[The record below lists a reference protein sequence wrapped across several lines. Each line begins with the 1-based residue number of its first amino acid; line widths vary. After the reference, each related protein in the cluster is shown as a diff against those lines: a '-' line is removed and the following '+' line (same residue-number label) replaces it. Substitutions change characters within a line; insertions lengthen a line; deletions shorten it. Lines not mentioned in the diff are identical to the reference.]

1 MLQKYLTEL
10 KKIKML
16 SPEEERELWI
26 REEEGDEA
34 AHQKL
39 TSSYQ
44 PLVFKTA
51 VQFHM
56 PEEITLEL
64 IQEGTVGLL
73 EAAESYD
80 YTKGVAFSLYAVH
93 RIRGR
98 MCDFMN
104 REFSRDELSLDR
116 ETAEGW
122 SLAEFIPGMQ
132 LLPEE
137 VAERHA
143 VSDRVS
149 QAIDRLPQKEKQ
161 VLQGIFLE
169 NKTPSVLAA
178 DIKVTPGTSIA
189 LKNRECA
196 EYGGCCP
203 GLCGILKSRRP
214 LHSLCFYVVDKIIRK
229 EVLSG

>member
-16 SPEEERELWI
+16 SPKEERELWI

-39 TSSYQ
+39 TISYQ

-56 PEEITLEL
+56 PEEVTLEL
-64 IQEGTVGLL
+64 IQEGMVGLL
-73 EAAESYD
+73 EAVESYD

-122 SLAEFIPGMQ
+122 SLAEFIPGLQ

-137 VAERHA
+137 VVERHA
-143 VSDRVS
+143 VSYRVS
-149 QAIDRLPQKEKQ
+149 QAIDRLPQKEKL

-178 DIKVTPGTSIA
+178 DIKVTPGHIYR
-189 LKNRECA
+189 LEKQGVRRIR
-196 EYGGCCP
+196 GM
-203 GLCGILKSRRP
+203 LSRFMRD
-214 LHSLCFYVVDKIIRK
+214 FKK
-229 EVLSG
+229 

>member
-64 IQEGTVGLL
+64 IQEGMVGLL
-73 EAAESYD
+73 EAVESYD

-122 SLAEFIPGMQ
+122 SLTEFIPGLQ

-137 VAERHA
+137 VVERHA
-143 VSDRVS
+143 VSYRVS

-178 DIKVTPGTSIA
+178 DIKVTPGHIYR
-189 LKNRECA
+189 LEKQGVRRIR
-196 EYGGCCP
+196 GM
-203 GLCGILKSRRP
+203 LSRFMRD
-214 LHSLCFYVVDKIIRK
+214 FKK
-229 EVLSG
+229 

>member
-1 MLQKYLTEL
+1 MTEGTAWNIVLHSDRRGAIMLQKYLTEL

-26 REEEGDEA
+26 REEEGDEE

-39 TSSYQ
+39 ISSYQ

-56 PEEITLEL
+56 PEEVTLEL

-132 LLPEE
+132 MLPEE

-143 VSDRVS
+143 VSSRVS

-178 DIKVTPGTSIA
+178 DIKVTPGHIYR
-189 LKNRECA
+189 LEKQGVRRIR
-196 EYGGCCP
+196 GM
-203 GLCGILKSRRP
+203 LSRFMRD
-214 LHSLCFYVVDKIIRK
+214 FKK
-229 EVLSG
+229 

>member
-1 MLQKYLTEL
+1 MTEGTAWNIVLHSEQRGATMLQQYLTEL

-26 REEEGDEA
+26 REEEGDEE

-39 TSSYQ
+39 ISSYQ

-80 YTKGVAFSLYAVH
+80 YTKGVAFCLYAVH

-104 REFSRDELSLDR
+104 REFSREEVSLDR
-116 ETAEGW
+116 KTAEGW

-143 VSDRVS
+143 VSSRVS

-178 DIKVTPGTSIA
+178 DIKVTPGHIYR
-189 LKNRECA
+189 LEKQGVRRIR
-196 EYGGCCP
+196 GM
-203 GLCGILKSRRP
+203 LSRFMRD
-214 LHSLCFYVVDKIIRK
+214 FKK
-229 EVLSG
+229 

>member
-1 MLQKYLTEL
+1 MLQQYLTEL

-26 REEEGDEA
+26 REEEGDEE

-39 TSSYQ
+39 ISSYQ

-116 ETAEGW
+116 ETEEGW
-122 SLAEFIPGMQ
+122 SLAEFIPGLQ

-143 VSDRVS
+143 VSSRVS
-149 QAIDRLPQKEKQ
+149 QAIERLPQKEKQ

-178 DIKVTPGTSIA
+178 DIQVTPGHVYRLEKQGVRRIRGM
-189 LKNRECA
+189 L
-196 EYGGCCP
+196 
-203 GLCGILKSRRP
+203 SRFMRD
-214 LHSLCFYVVDKIIRK
+214 FKK
-229 EVLSG
+229 

>member
-16 SPEEERELWI
+16 SPEEERELWF

-64 IQEGTVGLL
+64 IQEGMVGLL
-73 EAAESYD
+73 EAVESYD

-122 SLAEFIPGMQ
+122 SLAEFIPGLQ

-137 VAERHA
+137 MVERHA

-178 DIKVTPGTSIA
+178 DIKVTPGHIYR
-189 LKNRECA
+189 LEKQGVRRIR
-196 EYGGCCP
+196 GM
-203 GLCGILKSRRP
+203 LSRFMRD
-214 LHSLCFYVVDKIIRK
+214 FKK
-229 EVLSG
+229 

>member
-39 TSSYQ
+39 ISSYQ

-56 PEEITLEL
+56 PEEVTLEL

-80 YTKGVAFSLYAVH
+80 YKNGIAFSLYAVH

-122 SLAEFIPGMQ
+122 SLAEFIPGLQ

-143 VSDRVS
+143 VSSRVS

-178 DIKVTPGTSIA
+178 DIKVTPGHIYR
-189 LKNRECA
+189 LEKQGVRRIR
-196 EYGGCCP
+196 GM
-203 GLCGILKSRRP
+203 LSRFMRD
-214 LHSLCFYVVDKIIRK
+214 FKK
-229 EVLSG
+229 

>member
-1 MLQKYLTEL
+1 MTEGTAWNIVLHSDRRGAIMLQKYLTEL

-39 TSSYQ
+39 ISSYQ

-64 IQEGTVGLL
+64 IQEGMVGLL
-73 EAAESYD
+73 EAVESYD

-122 SLAEFIPGMQ
+122 SLAEFIPGLQ

-137 VAERHA
+137 VVERHA

-178 DIKVTPGTSIA
+178 DIKVTPGHIYR
-189 LKNRECA
+189 LEKQGVRRIR
-196 EYGGCCP
+196 GM
-203 GLCGILKSRRP
+203 LSRFMRD
-214 LHSLCFYVVDKIIRK
+214 FKK
-229 EVLSG
+229 

>member
-1 MLQKYLTEL
+1 MTEGTAWNIVLHSDRRGAIMLQKYLTEL

-39 TSSYQ
+39 ISSYQ

-56 PEEITLEL
+56 PEEVTLEL

-122 SLAEFIPGMQ
+122 SLAEFIPGLQ

-143 VSDRVS
+143 VSSRVS

-178 DIKVTPGTSIA
+178 DIKVTPGHIYR
-189 LKNRECA
+189 LEKQGVRRIR
-196 EYGGCCP
+196 GM
-203 GLCGILKSRRP
+203 LSRFMRD
-214 LHSLCFYVVDKIIRK
+214 FKK
-229 EVLSG
+229 

>member
-1 MLQKYLTEL
+1 MTEGTAWNIVLHSDRRGAIMLQKYLTEL

-26 REEEGDEA
+26 REEEGDEE

-39 TSSYQ
+39 ISSYQ

-56 PEEITLEL
+56 PEEIILEL

-122 SLAEFIPGMQ
+122 SLAEFIPGLQ

-137 VAERHA
+137 VVERHA

-178 DIKVTPGTSIA
+178 DIKVTPGHIYR
-189 LKNRECA
+189 LEKQGVRRIR
-196 EYGGCCP
+196 GM
-203 GLCGILKSRRP
+203 LSRFMRD
-214 LHSLCFYVVDKIIRK
+214 FKK
-229 EVLSG
+229 

>member
-1 MLQKYLTEL
+1 MTEGTAWNIVLHSDRRGAIMLQKYLTEL

-26 REEEGDEA
+26 REEEGDEE

-39 TSSYQ
+39 ISSYQ

-56 PEEITLEL
+56 PEEVTLEL

-80 YTKGVAFSLYAVH
+80 YTKGVAFCLYAVH

-116 ETAEGW
+116 EAAEGW

-143 VSDRVS
+143 VSSRVS

-178 DIKVTPGTSIA
+178 DIKVTPGHIYR
-189 LKNRECA
+189 LEKQGVRRIR
-196 EYGGCCP
+196 GM
-203 GLCGILKSRRP
+203 LSRFMRD
-214 LHSLCFYVVDKIIRK
+214 FKK
-229 EVLSG
+229 

>member
-64 IQEGTVGLL
+64 IQEGMVGLL
-73 EAAESYD
+73 EAVESYD

-122 SLAEFIPGMQ
+122 SLAEFIPGLQ

-137 VAERHA
+137 VVERHA

-169 NKTPSVLAA
+169 NKTPLVLAA
-178 DIKVTPGTSIA
+178 DIKVTPGHIYR
-189 LKNRECA
+189 LEKQGVRRIR
-196 EYGGCCP
+196 GM
-203 GLCGILKSRRP
+203 LSRFMRD
-214 LHSLCFYVVDKIIRK
+214 FKK
-229 EVLSG
+229 

>member
-1 MLQKYLTEL
+1 MTEGTAWNIVLHSEQRGATMLQQYLTEL

-26 REEEGDEA
+26 REEEGDEE

-39 TSSYQ
+39 ISSYQ

-104 REFSRDELSLDR
+104 REFSREELSLDR

-132 LLPEE
+132 MLPEE

-143 VSDRVS
+143 VSSRVS
-149 QAIDRLPQKEKQ
+149 QAIDRLPQKEKL

-178 DIKVTPGTSIA
+178 DIKVTPGHIYR
-189 LKNRECA
+189 LEKQGVRRIR
-196 EYGGCCP
+196 GM
-203 GLCGILKSRRP
+203 LSR
-214 LHSLCFYVVDKIIRK
+214 FMQDFKK
-229 EVLSG
+229 

>member
-39 TSSYQ
+39 ISSYQ

-132 LLPEE
+132 MLPEE

-143 VSDRVS
+143 VSSRVS

-178 DIKVTPGTSIA
+178 DIKVTPGHIYR
-189 LKNRECA
+189 LEKQGVRRIR
-196 EYGGCCP
+196 GM
-203 GLCGILKSRRP
+203 LSRFMRD
-214 LHSLCFYVVDKIIRK
+214 FKK
-229 EVLSG
+229 

>member
-39 TSSYQ
+39 VSSYQ

-122 SLAEFIPGMQ
+122 SLAEFIPGLQ

-143 VSDRVS
+143 VSSRVS
-149 QAIDRLPQKEKQ
+149 QAIERLPQKEKQ

-178 DIKVTPGTSIA
+178 DIQVTPGHVYRLEKQGVRRIRGM
-189 LKNRECA
+189 L
-196 EYGGCCP
+196 
-203 GLCGILKSRRP
+203 SRFMRD
-214 LHSLCFYVVDKIIRK
+214 FKK
-229 EVLSG
+229 

>member
-64 IQEGTVGLL
+64 IQEGMVGLL
-73 EAAESYD
+73 EAVESYD

-122 SLAEFIPGMQ
+122 SLAEFIPGLQ

-137 VAERHA
+137 MVERHA

-178 DIKVTPGTSIA
+178 DIKVTPGHIYR
-189 LKNRECA
+189 LEKQGVRRIR
-196 EYGGCCP
+196 GM
-203 GLCGILKSRRP
+203 LSRFMRD
-214 LHSLCFYVVDKIIRK
+214 FKK
-229 EVLSG
+229 

>member
-10 KKIKML
+10 KKIRML

-56 PEEITLEL
+56 PEEVTLEL

-122 SLAEFIPGMQ
+122 SLAEFIPGLQ

-143 VSDRVS
+143 VSSRVS
-149 QAIDRLPQKEKQ
+149 QAIERLPQKEKQ

-178 DIKVTPGTSIA
+178 DIQVTPGHVYRLEKQGVRRIRGM
-189 LKNRECA
+189 L
-196 EYGGCCP
+196 
-203 GLCGILKSRRP
+203 SRFMRD
-214 LHSLCFYVVDKIIRK
+214 FKK
-229 EVLSG
+229 

>member
-1 MLQKYLTEL
+1 
-10 KKIKML
+10 ML

-64 IQEGTVGLL
+64 IQEGMVGLL
-73 EAAESYD
+73 EAVESYD

-122 SLAEFIPGMQ
+122 SLAEFIPGLQ

-137 VAERHA
+137 MVERHA

-178 DIKVTPGTSIA
+178 DIKVTPGHIYR
-189 LKNRECA
+189 LEKQGVRRIR
-196 EYGGCCP
+196 GM
-203 GLCGILKSRRP
+203 LSRFMRD
-214 LHSLCFYVVDKIIRK
+214 FKK
-229 EVLSG
+229 

>member
-1 MLQKYLTEL
+1 MTEGTAWNIVLHSDQRGATMLQKYLTEL

-26 REEEGDEA
+26 REEEGDEE

-39 TSSYQ
+39 ISSYQ

-104 REFSRDELSLDR
+104 REFSREELSLDR

-132 LLPEE
+132 MLPEE

-143 VSDRVS
+143 VSSRVS

-178 DIKVTPGTSIA
+178 DIKVTPGHIYR
-189 LKNRECA
+189 LEKQGVRRIR
-196 EYGGCCP
+196 GM
-203 GLCGILKSRRP
+203 LSRFMRD
-214 LHSLCFYVVDKIIRK
+214 FKK
-229 EVLSG
+229 

>member
-34 AHQKL
+34 AHQRL
-39 TSSYQ
+39 ISSYQ

-51 VQFHM
+51 AQFHM
-56 PEEITLEL
+56 REEITLEL

-122 SLAEFIPGMQ
+122 SLAEFIPGLQ

-137 VAERHA
+137 VVERHA

-178 DIKVTPGTSIA
+178 DIKVTPGHIYR
-189 LKNRECA
+189 LEKQGVRRIR
-196 EYGGCCP
+196 GM
-203 GLCGILKSRRP
+203 LSRFMRD
-214 LHSLCFYVVDKIIRK
+214 FKK
-229 EVLSG
+229 

>member
-64 IQEGTVGLL
+64 IQEGMVGLL
-73 EAAESYD
+73 EAVERYD

-122 SLAEFIPGMQ
+122 SLAEFIPGLQ

-137 VAERHA
+137 VVERHA

-169 NKTPSVLAA
+169 NKTPLVLAA
-178 DIKVTPGTSIA
+178 DIKVTPGHIYR
-189 LKNRECA
+189 LEKQGVRRIR
-196 EYGGCCP
+196 GM
-203 GLCGILKSRRP
+203 LSRFMRD
-214 LHSLCFYVVDKIIRK
+214 FKK
-229 EVLSG
+229 

>member
-1 MLQKYLTEL
+1 MTEGTAWNIVLHSDQRGATMLQQYLTEL

-26 REEEGDEA
+26 REEEGDEE

-39 TSSYQ
+39 ISSYQ

-64 IQEGTVGLL
+64 IQEGMVGLL

-80 YTKGVAFSLYAVH
+80 YTKGVAFCLYAVH

-104 REFSRDELSLDR
+104 REFSREEVSLDR
-116 ETAEGW
+116 KTAEGW

-143 VSDRVS
+143 VSSRVS

-178 DIKVTPGTSIA
+178 DIKVTPGHIYR
-189 LKNRECA
+189 LEKQGVRRIR
-196 EYGGCCP
+196 GM
-203 GLCGILKSRRP
+203 LSRFMRD
-214 LHSLCFYVVDKIIRK
+214 FKK
-229 EVLSG
+229 

>member
-16 SPEEERELWI
+16 SPEEERELWF

-39 TSSYQ
+39 ISSYQ

-64 IQEGTVGLL
+64 VQEWTVGLL

-143 VSDRVS
+143 VSYRVS

-178 DIKVTPGTSIA
+178 DIKVTPGHIYR
-189 LKNRECA
+189 LEKQGVRRIR
-196 EYGGCCP
+196 GM
-203 GLCGILKSRRP
+203 LSRFMRD
-214 LHSLCFYVVDKIIRK
+214 FKK
-229 EVLSG
+229 

>member
-1 MLQKYLTEL
+1 MTEGTAWNIVLHSDRRGAIMLQKYLTEL

-26 REEEGDEA
+26 REEEGDEE

-39 TSSYQ
+39 IGSYQ

-51 VQFHM
+51 VQFQM

-104 REFSRDELSLDR
+104 REFSREELSLDR

-132 LLPEE
+132 MLPEE

-143 VSDRVS
+143 VSSRVS
-149 QAIDRLPQKEKQ
+149 RAIDRLPQKEKQ

-178 DIKVTPGTSIA
+178 DIKVTPGHIYR
-189 LKNRECA
+189 LEKQGVRRIR
-196 EYGGCCP
+196 GM
-203 GLCGILKSRRP
+203 LSRFMRD
-214 LHSLCFYVVDKIIRK
+214 FKK
-229 EVLSG
+229 

>member
-1 MLQKYLTEL
+1 MTEGTAWNIVLHSDRRGVIMLQKYLTEL
-10 KKIKML
+10 RKIKML

-39 TSSYQ
+39 ISSYQ

-56 PEEITLEL
+56 PEEVTLEL

-122 SLAEFIPGMQ
+122 SLAEFIPGLQ

-143 VSDRVS
+143 VSSRVS

-178 DIKVTPGTSIA
+178 DIKVTPGHIYR
-189 LKNRECA
+189 LEKQGVRRIR
-196 EYGGCCP
+196 GM
-203 GLCGILKSRRP
+203 LSR
-214 LHSLCFYVVDKIIRK
+214 FMQDFKK
-229 EVLSG
+229 

>member
-1 MLQKYLTEL
+1 
-10 KKIKML
+10 ML

-64 IQEGTVGLL
+64 IQEGMVGLL
-73 EAAESYD
+73 EAVESYD

-122 SLAEFIPGMQ
+122 SLAEFIPGLQ

-137 VAERHA
+137 VVERHA

-169 NKTPSVLAA
+169 NKTPLVLAA
-178 DIKVTPGTSIA
+178 DIKVTPGHIYR
-189 LKNRECA
+189 LEKQGVRRIR
-196 EYGGCCP
+196 GM
-203 GLCGILKSRRP
+203 LSRFMRD
-214 LHSLCFYVVDKIIRK
+214 FKK
-229 EVLSG
+229 

>member
-1 MLQKYLTEL
+1 MTEGTAWNIVLHSDRRGAIMLQKYLTEL

-39 TSSYQ
+39 ISSYQ

-143 VSDRVS
+143 VSSRVS
-149 QAIDRLPQKEKQ
+149 QAIDRLPQKEKH

-169 NKTPSVLAA
+169 NKTPSVFFWK
-178 DIKVTPGTSIA
+178 I
-189 LKNRECA
+189 
-196 EYGGCCP
+196 
-203 GLCGILKSRRP
+203 RR
-214 LHSLCFYVVDKIIRK
+214 LRF
-229 EVLSG
+229 

>member
-44 PLVFKTA
+44 PLVFKMA

-64 IQEGTVGLL
+64 IQEGMVGLL
-73 EAAESYD
+73 EAVESYD

-122 SLAEFIPGMQ
+122 SLAEFIPGLQ

-137 VAERHA
+137 VVERHA

-178 DIKVTPGTSIA
+178 DIKVTPGHIYR
-189 LKNRECA
+189 LEKQGVRRIR
-196 EYGGCCP
+196 GM
-203 GLCGILKSRRP
+203 LSRFMRD
-214 LHSLCFYVVDKIIRK
+214 FKK
-229 EVLSG
+229 

>member
-1 MLQKYLTEL
+1 MTEGTAWNIVLHSDRRGAIMLQKYLTEL

-64 IQEGTVGLL
+64 IQEGMVGLL
-73 EAAESYD
+73 EAVESYD

-143 VSDRVS
+143 VSSRVS
-149 QAIDRLPQKEKQ
+149 QAIERLPQKEKQ

-178 DIKVTPGTSIA
+178 DIQVTPGHVYRLEKQGVRRIRGM
-189 LKNRECA
+189 L
-196 EYGGCCP
+196 
-203 GLCGILKSRRP
+203 SRFMRD
-214 LHSLCFYVVDKIIRK
+214 FKK
-229 EVLSG
+229 

>member
-1 MLQKYLTEL
+1 MTEGTAWNIVLHSDRRGAIMLQKYLTEL
-10 KKIKML
+10 KKIRML

-26 REEEGDEA
+26 REEDGDET

-39 TSSYQ
+39 ISSYQ

-56 PEEITLEL
+56 TEEITLEL

-116 ETAEGW
+116 EIAEGW
-122 SLAEFIPGMQ
+122 SLADFIPGLQ

-143 VSDRVS
+143 VSSRVS

-178 DIKVTPGTSIA
+178 DIKVTPGHIYR
-189 LKNRECA
+189 LEKQGVRRIR
-196 EYGGCCP
+196 GM
-203 GLCGILKSRRP
+203 LSRFMRD
-214 LHSLCFYVVDKIIRK
+214 FKK
-229 EVLSG
+229 

>member
-39 TSSYQ
+39 ISSYQ

-56 PEEITLEL
+56 PEEVTLEL

-80 YTKGVAFSLYAVH
+80 YKKGIAFSLYAVH

-122 SLAEFIPGMQ
+122 SLAEFIPGLQ

-143 VSDRVS
+143 VSSRVS

-178 DIKVTPGTSIA
+178 DIKVTPGHIYR
-189 LKNRECA
+189 LEKQGVRRIR
-196 EYGGCCP
+196 GM
-203 GLCGILKSRRP
+203 LSRFMRD
-214 LHSLCFYVVDKIIRK
+214 FKK
-229 EVLSG
+229 

>member
-1 MLQKYLTEL
+1 MTEGTAWNIVLHSDRRGAIMLQKYLTEL

-104 REFSRDELSLDR
+104 REFSREELSLDR

-122 SLAEFIPGMQ
+122 SLAEFIPGLQ

-149 QAIDRLPQKEKQ
+149 QAIDRLPKKEKQ

-178 DIKVTPGTSIA
+178 DIKVTPAHIYRLEKQGVRRIRGMLSRFMRD
-189 LKNRECA
+189 LK
-196 EYGGCCP
+196 
-203 GLCGILKSRRP
+203 K
-214 LHSLCFYVVDKIIRK
+214 
-229 EVLSG
+229 

>member
-10 KKIKML
+10 KKLKML

-64 IQEGTVGLL
+64 IQEGMVGLL
-73 EAAESYD
+73 EAVESYD

-122 SLAEFIPGMQ
+122 SLAEFIPGLQ

-137 VAERHA
+137 VVERHA

-178 DIKVTPGTSIA
+178 DIKVTPGHIYR
-189 LKNRECA
+189 LEKQGVRRIR
-196 EYGGCCP
+196 GM
-203 GLCGILKSRRP
+203 LSRFMRD
-214 LHSLCFYVVDKIIRK
+214 FKK
-229 EVLSG
+229 